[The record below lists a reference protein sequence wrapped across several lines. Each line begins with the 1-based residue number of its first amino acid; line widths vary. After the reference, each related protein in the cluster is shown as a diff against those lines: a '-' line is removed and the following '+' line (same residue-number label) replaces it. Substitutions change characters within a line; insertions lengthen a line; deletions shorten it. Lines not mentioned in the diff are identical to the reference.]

1 MFKKN
6 EHKVCSTS
14 KFSRSPSSMTQI
26 RKSSKQILRNRQQKR
41 VFFIISLSTDL
52 ILGESELVSKFGL
65 YLLPIKFY
73 KKQNKTGERFLR
85 KHFHRRMNR
94 RKEKIHSIAGIYLFK
109 INNRN
114 TRTRCKIC
122 SKLIIKTIERRQWRR
137 FGVFIVNLEHLSHL
151 NLAFLLLTLSR
162 LIPAGSSL
170 GIESQITRKSL
181 FYL

>member
-14 KFSRSPSSMTQI
+14 KFSRSPSFMTQI

-41 VFFIISLSTDL
+41 VFYLISLSTDL
-52 ILGESELVSKFGL
+52 ILEESELVSKLGL
-65 YLLPIKFY
+65 CHFSKFIAY
-73 KKQNKTGERFLR
+73 QISQKNKTGERFLR

-94 RKEKIHSIAGIYLFK
+94 RKEKIHSTAGIYLFK

-122 SKLIIKTIERRQWRR
+122 SKLIIKTIERRQ
-137 FGVFIVNLEHLSHL
+137 
-151 NLAFLLLTLSR
+151 
-162 LIPAGSSL
+162 
-170 GIESQITRKSL
+170 
-181 FYL
+181 